1 MWDLDLS
8 GNQLATI
15 DVSKLPSL
23 NQIFLTNNLLETIDL
38 SKARDLRA
46 VHIDKNKF
54 RFSTLPLPVYQ
65 EYQYGEQQPID
76 VTIENGVVDLSSEK
90 EIDGAATTY
99 RWFVSEPWYDEDS
112 GELTG
117 EELFIDDE
125 YFLKDGITT
134 FNLSSP
140 IENVVGAMLNE
151 KFPNLTV
158 YTNPIS
164 VTAAGIQGV
173 EIDNTNGPAK
183 VYNINGMR
191 LDNANGK
198 GIFIIKQGN
207 KTRKVV
213 K

>member
-1 MWDLDLS
+1 
-8 GNQLATI
+8 
-15 DVSKLPSL
+15 
-23 NQIFLTNNLLETIDL
+23 
-38 SKARDLRA
+38 
-46 VHIDKNKF
+46 
-54 RFSTLPLPVYQ
+54 
-65 EYQYGEQQPID
+65 
-76 VTIENGVVDLSSEK
+76 
-90 EIDGAATTY
+90 
-99 RWFVSEPWYDEDS
+99 
-112 GELTG
+112 
-117 EELFIDDE
+117 
-125 YFLKDGITT
+125 
-134 FNLSSP
+134 
-140 IENVVGAMLNE
+140 MLNE